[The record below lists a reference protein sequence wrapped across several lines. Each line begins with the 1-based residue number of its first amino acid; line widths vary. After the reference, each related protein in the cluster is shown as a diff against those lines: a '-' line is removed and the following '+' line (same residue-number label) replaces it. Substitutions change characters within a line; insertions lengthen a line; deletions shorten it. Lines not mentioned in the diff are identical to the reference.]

1 MITRGFP
8 NLPIIRRAITRLWRS
23 LSPEGVRRFVSG
35 YHATRDERPSGNSI
49 IATQHIARRIA
60 ALYQLRIGSVVVT
73 FVSHLDRPGRIELS
87 DSDDFFIELQSD
99 YRRRYEQVA
108 AILAH
113 EIAHIFC
120 HRLKISIG
128 NTFEDEVLTDTAAA
142 YLGAGVPILNAFT
155 EESDYT
161 ADTPNRMRQQCFGY
175 ITPDEF
181 GYVLAKRHA
190 AFGENPLSSL
200 ATKSGT
206 EAYQYGRAR
215 AQQDLLCPPLRSA
228 PISARAAYRFRRH
241 FASRSENPD
250 IGPASSSS
258 SYYFER
264 ANGHAVIFHCP
275 TCFQRL
281 RLPTRHN
288 NISVKCPLCCGQFI
302 CAT

>member
-8 NLPIIRRAITRLWRS
+8 NLPIIRRAITQLWRS
-23 LSPEGVRRFVSG
+23 LSPEGVRRFASG
-35 YHATRDERPSGNSI
+35 YHARRDERPSGDSI
-49 IATQHIARRIA
+49 IATQYIARRIA
-60 ALYQLRIGSVVVT
+60 ALYRLQIGSIVVT

-99 YRRRYEQVA
+99 YRRQYEKVA
-108 AILAH
+108 AILVH

-120 HRLKISIG
+120 HKLKISIG

-161 ADTPNRMRQQCFGY
+161 ADTPDRMRQQCFGY

-181 GYVLAKRHA
+181 GYLLAKRHA
-190 AFGENPLSSL
+190 TFGENPAPSL
-200 ATKSGT
+200 TTTSGT
-206 EAYQYGRAR
+206 KAYKAGCER
-215 AQQDLLCPPLRSA
+215 AQEDVLCPPLQSA
-228 PISARAAYRFRRH
+228 SILARAAYRYRRY
-241 FASRSENPD
+241 FATRSNHLAVA
-250 IGPASSSS
+250 PASPST
-258 SYYFER
+258 YYFD
-264 ANGHAVIFHCP
+264 AVNGYAVVFHCP

-281 RLPTRHN
+281 RLPTHRN
-288 NISVKCPLCCGQFI
+288 RISVKCPVCCGHFM